1 MSLQLTLFPF
11 NNKFIIKNEKL
22 IGKGKSS
29 IIKKFKMN
37 DKKYVIKYFNI
48 DNRNKNF
55 KEFTYLNELFD
66 NNLSYKCYGY
76 NYKSII
82 NNSLNSISIYDYIEG
97 NNLKYY
103 LTYNN
108 FDLSIY
114 NKIINYIDYLHSK
127 YILHNDNNIRI
138 FVS

>member
-1 MSLQLTLFPF
+1 MSLQLTLYPF

-37 DKKYVIKYFNI
+37 DKNYVIKYFNI

-97 NNLKYY
+97 NN
-103 LTYNN
+103 
-108 FDLSIY
+108 
-114 NKIINYIDYLHSK
+114 
-127 YILHNDNNIRI
+127 
-138 FVS
+138 